1 MNIDDYSHQPSRDG
15 CTKELL
21 LNKSFANANANANAD
36 ADANA
41 DVDAA
46 TTTKINNK
54 TNELSDANDW
64 IRFSQWLHCLCV
76 VTFDLNLGQALEYVY
91 PPEFMPS
98 EQEVSNICYMA
109 FPDSNSG
116 CMGDTK
122 FHMRLRA
129 IGGIGR
135 KMVGPPSLYSS
146 YNVDCAPAMRYDNSH
161 YWGFVYFRQK
171 RDANLPRGYFQ
182 KSLII
187 ITRLPFFNLYY
198 DVLTQLAPKYFDEGN
213 ELLRRACDQ
222 INTQWP
228 SLMVG
233 QTLKLPLLEC
243 NYQICIPKAS
253 SSTRKVHNSGSPAQ
267 QQQQQSGQQ
276 QQLEVPKSLKVLPS
290 VNELELFHSLGFV
303 MEHLYTLWE
312 LVITAEPIVVVGTSP
327 ADCSHTVQALVA
339 VIAPLEY
346 CAEARPYFTIH
357 DSEFKEFTQETTNRP
372 VPSVILG
379 VTNPF
384 FVKLLK
390 DWPHMLR
397 LVDNQVGHNKVQ
409 FVRDGNSF
417 LSPFSR
423 QKNMQQQQQEMLQLH
438 KNTRNQSSKSQQ
450 NHNILNGG
458 LSSAIG
464 DSSSAAGLHTKY
476 KPYLKKDKALIKK
489 VLVGMKTK
497 RPEHVQTALIRRHLL
512 ELTQSFMIPLERYMA
527 SLMPL
532 QKDISPFKSAPNASS
547 FKLEDFLDTLE
558 AAGPQLT
565 SPLKGDWKG
574 LYRRFFRSPN
584 FRGWYESRHRELQLT
599 LQDLQLQALSEA
611 NLEHWAH
618 DKQEVEIIDMIL
630 KLKQKLNLYSDNTQL
645 EGINSSSSSTQR
657 QIRAQIEC
665 MKGLLPPDL
674 KNVVNL

>member
-1 MNIDDYSHQPSRDG
+1 MNMEKHNKLRLPTRDG
-15 CTKELL
+15 
-21 LNKSFANANANANAD
+21 A
-36 ADANA
+36 
-41 DVDAA
+41 AA
-46 TTTKINNK
+46 TNATETETETNND
-54 TNELSDANDW
+54 NW
-64 IRFSQWLHCLCV
+64 IHLSQWVHCLCV

-91 PPEFMPS
+91 PPQHMPS

-122 FHMRLRA
+122 FHMRLR
-129 IGGIGR
+129 
-135 KMVGPPSLYSS
+135 SS
-146 YNVDCAPAMRYDNSH
+146 QVSPAALLPHYNGQCAPALRSDGSH

-198 DVLTQLAPKYFDEGN
+198 DILEQLAPKYFDQGN
-213 ELLRRACDQ
+213 ELLHRACEQ
-222 INTQWP
+222 INSQWP
-228 SLMVG
+228 ALMVG
-233 QTLKLPLLEC
+233 QTLRLPLLEY
-243 NYQICIPKAS
+243 NYEISIPKAS
-253 SSTRKVHNSGSPAQ
+253 SSSRKAMATPPTTTTSTPTTTLPVTTTPATVK
-267 QQQQQSGQQ
+267 
-276 QQLEVPKSLKVLPS
+276 LLAS
-290 VNELELFHSLGFV
+290 VNEVELFHSLHFV
-303 MEHLYTLWE
+303 LEHLYTLWE

-327 ADCSHTVQALVA
+327 ADCSHMVQSLVA

-357 DSEFKEFTQETTNRP
+357 DSEFKEFTQEASNRSSCP
-372 VPSVILG
+372 AVMLG

-397 LVDNQVGHNKVQ
+397 LVDNQ
-409 FVRDGNSF
+409 
-417 LSPFSR
+417 
-423 QKNMQQQQQEMLQLH
+423 KNMQQQQQELLH
-438 KNTRNQSSKSQQ
+438 KSHGNGNGNVKLQPVMAN
-450 NHNILNGG
+450 NHNILLNGS
-458 LSSAIG
+458 LTAAG
-464 DSSSAAGLHTKY
+464 DSSTAGLHTKY
-476 KPYLKKDKALIKK
+476 KPYLKKDKTLLKK
-489 VLVGMKTK
+489 VLLGMKTK
-497 RPEHVQTALIRRHLL
+497 RPEHVQTALIRRYLL

-532 QKDISPFKSAPNASS
+532 QKDISPFKSPPNASS
-547 FKLEDFLDTLE
+547 FKLDDFLATLE
-558 AAGPQLT
+558 SAGPQLT

-574 LYRRFFRSPN
+574 LYRRFVKSPN
-584 FRGWYESRHRELQLT
+584 FRGWYEARHRELQLT
-599 LQDLQLQALSEA
+599 LQELQLQALSEA

-630 KLKQKLNLYSDNTQL
+630 KLKQKLNLYSDKSQL
-645 EGINSSSSSTQR
+645 EGMNCPSSSITQR

-665 MKGLLPPDL
+665 MKGLLPSDL

>member
-1 MNIDDYSHQPSRDG
+1 
-15 CTKELL
+15 
-21 LNKSFANANANANAD
+21 ANANAD

-41 DVDAA
+41 DAYADANA
-46 TTTKINNK
+46 DAYAKTNNK
-54 TNELSDANDW
+54 TNELSDASDW
-64 IRFSQWLHCLCV
+64 IRFSQWVHCLCV

-91 PPEFMPS
+91 PPQFMPS

-129 IGGIGR
+129 IGTGR
-135 KMVGPPSLYSS
+135 QRSPPAALYS
-146 YNVDCAPAMRYDNSH
+146 YNGDCAPAMRYDSSH

-198 DVLTQLAPKYFDEGN
+198 DVLAQLAPKYFEQGN
-213 ELLRRACDQ
+213 ELLQRACEQ
-222 INTQWP
+222 INSQWP
-228 SLMVG
+228 ALLVG
-233 QTLKLPLLEC
+233 QTLRLPLLEC
-243 NYQICIPKAS
+243 SYQICIPKAA
-253 SSTRKVHNSGSPAQ
+253 GSPAMLPAGC
-267 QQQQQSGQQ
+267 QQSQSPEAP
-276 QQLEVPKSLKVLPS
+276 LRSLRVLPS
-290 VNELELFHSLGFV
+290 VNEIELFHSLAFV

-327 ADCSHTVQALVA
+327 ADCSHMVQALVA

-357 DSEFKEFTQETTNRP
+357 DSEFKEFTQESANRAIP
-372 VPSVILG
+372 ACILG

-397 LVDNQVGHNKVQ
+397 LVDNQ
-409 FVRDGNSF
+409 
-417 LSPFSR
+417 
-423 QKNMQQQQQEMLQLH
+423 KNMQQQQQELLQLQRH
-438 KNTRNQSSKSQQ
+438 NARNQGKLQTP
-450 NHNILNGG
+450 NHNIMLNGG
-458 LSSAIG
+458 LSSSSSSMTG
-464 DSSSAAGLHTKY
+464 DSSGAAAGLHTRY

-489 VLVGMKTK
+489 VLLGMKTK

-532 QKDISPFKSAPNASS
+532 QKDISPFKSAPNANS
-547 FKLEDFLDTLE
+547 FKLEDFLDTVE

-630 KLKQKLNLYSDNTQL
+630 KLKQKLNLYSDKCQL
-645 EGINSSSSSTQR
+645 EGISNSSSSSSSSSSSTQR

-665 MKGLLPPDL
+665 MKGLLPSDL

>member
-1 MNIDDYSHQPSRDG
+1 MNIEA
-15 CTKELL
+15 T
-21 LNKSFANANANANAD
+21 AAD
-36 ADANA
+36 ADR
-41 DVDAA
+41 DAA
-46 TTTKINNK
+46 GERSRTTTKSVS
-54 TNELSDANDW
+54 TEEDW
-64 IRFSQWLHCLCV
+64 IRLSQWMHCICV

-91 PPEFMPS
+91 PPSFMPT

-129 IGGIGR
+129 LNTA
-135 KMVGPPSLYSS
+135 KHKTPTTMLH
-146 YNVDCAPAMRYDNSH
+146 YNGDCAPAMRYDSSH

-171 RDANLPRGYFQ
+171 RDPNLPRGYFQ

-198 DVLTQLAPKYFDEGN
+198 DVLAQLAPKYFEEGN
-213 ELLRRACDQ
+213 GLLHRACQQ

-228 SLMVG
+228 LLLTGTM
-233 QTLKLPLLEC
+233 LKLPLLEC
-243 NYQICIPKAS
+243 DYQICIPKAS
-253 SSTRKVHNSGSPAQ
+253 SSTRKLNSTN
-267 QQQQQSGQQ
+267 Q
-276 QQLEVPKSLKVLPS
+276 QQLEMQQQLQQSSSSSSPPEMPKSVKVLAS
-290 VNELELFHSLGFV
+290 VNELELFHSLSFV

-312 LVITAEPIVVVGTSP
+312 LIITAEPIVVVGTSP
-327 ADCSHTVQALVA
+327 ADCSHMVQALVA
-339 VIAPLEY
+339 LIAPLEY

-357 DSEFKEFTQETTNRP
+357 DSEFREFTQECVNRSIP
-372 VPSVILG
+372 AVILG

-397 LVDNQVGHNKVQ
+397 LVDNQ
-409 FVRDGNSF
+409 
-417 LSPFSR
+417 
-423 QKNMQQQQQEMLQLH
+423 KNMQQQQQELMQLH
-438 KNTRNQSSKSQQ
+438 KNTRNANNSKLPPPQPTGN
-450 NHNILNGG
+450 NHNILNGS
-458 LSSAIG
+458 L
-464 DSSSAAGLHTKY
+464 SAAGDNSIAGLHSKY
-476 KPYLKKDKALIKK
+476 RPFLKKDKALIKK
-489 VLVGMKTK
+489 VLLGMKTK
-497 RPEHVQTALIRRHLL
+497 RPDHVQTALIRRHLL

-547 FKLEDFLDTLE
+547 FKLDDFLATLE
-558 AAGPQLT
+558 TAGPQLT
-565 SPLKGDWKG
+565 STLKGDWKG
-574 LYRRFFRSPN
+574 LYRRFFRSSN

-630 KLKQKLNLYSDNTQL
+630 KLKQKLNLYSDKTQV
-645 EGINSSSSSTQR
+645 EANANMTQR

-665 MKGLLPPDL
+665 MKGLLPSDL

>member
-1 MNIDDYSHQPSRDG
+1 MDIDARA
-15 CTKELL
+15 KEKPQSGGAAPQAALPAAPRN
-21 LNKSFANANANANAD
+21 LNETQAEAEAETEASNSSNANA
-36 ADANA
+36 
-41 DVDAA
+41 
-46 TTTKINNK
+46 
-54 TNELSDANDW
+54 SDW
-64 IRFSQWLHCLCV
+64 IHFSQWMHCFCV

-98 EQEVSNICYMA
+98 DQEVSNICYMA

-129 IGGIGR
+129 IA
-135 KMVGPPSLYSS
+135 KQPPQQRQQPQSLPI
-146 YNVDCAPAMRYDNSH
+146 YNGDCAPALRQDSSH

-182 KSLII
+182 KSFII

-198 DVLTQLAPKYFDEGN
+198 DILAQLAPKYFDEGTDI
-213 ELLRRACDQ
+213 LRQACEQ
-222 INTQWP
+222 INSQWP
-228 SLMVG
+228 GLRVG
-233 QTLKLPLLEC
+233 QTLHLPLLEC
-243 NYQICIPKAS
+243 NYQICIPRATSSRKSPTEANEFAAPQTLAS
-253 SSTRKVHNSGSPAQ
+253 S
-267 QQQQQSGQQ
+267 
-276 QQLEVPKSLKVLPS
+276 KVLSS
-290 VNELELFHSLGFV
+290 VNEIELFRSLSFV
-303 MEHLYTLWE
+303 MEQLYTLWE
-312 LVITAEPIVVVGTSP
+312 LVITAEPIVVVATSP
-327 ADCSHTVQALVA
+327 ADCSHMVQALVA
-339 VIAPLEY
+339 LIAPLEY

-357 DSEFKEFTQETTNRP
+357 DSEFREFTQECSSKTGLP
-372 VPSVILG
+372 ACILG

-397 LVDNQVGHNKVQ
+397 LVDNQ
-409 FVRDGNSF
+409 
-417 LSPFSR
+417 
-423 QKNMQQQQQEMLQLH
+423 KNMQQQQQLLMGQKSSHRNATSFASGSLGEQLANRSAM
-438 KNTRNQSSKSQQ
+438 KITPA
-450 NHNILNGG
+450 LNGG
-458 LSSAIG
+458 GSSNGADG
-464 DSSSAAGLHTKY
+464 SSSSGLHTKY

-489 VLVGMKTK
+489 VLLGLKTK

-547 FKLEDFLDTLE
+547 FKLDDFLATLE
-558 AAGPQLT
+558 TAGPQLT

-584 FRGWYESRHRELQLT
+584 FRGWYESRHRDLQLT

-630 KLKQKLNLYSDNTQL
+630 KLKQKLNLYSDKSQGL
-645 EGINSSSSSTQR
+645 EGIAWLSAHNNSSSSGSSSSGSHRMSTQQ
-657 QIRAQIEC
+657 QIQAQIEC

>member
-1 MNIDDYSHQPSRDG
+1 MSADAGTKEIMAPSRDKDNG
-15 CTKELL
+15 VQIEEC
-21 LNKSFANANANANAD
+21 
-36 ADANA
+36 
-41 DVDAA
+41 DVDA
-46 TTTKINNK
+46 
-54 TNELSDANDW
+54 TNSNPQPSASDWVN
-64 IRFSQWLHCLCV
+64 FSQWMHCFCV
-76 VTFDLNLGQALEYVY
+76 VTFDLNLGQALEHVY
-91 PPEFMPS
+91 PPQFMPS

-122 FHMRLRA
+122 FHMRLRCTS
-129 IGGIGR
+129 R
-135 KMVGPPSLYSS
+135 RESLPG
-146 YNVDCAPAMRYDNSH
+146 YNAECSPALRQDASH

-182 KSLII
+182 KSFII

-198 DVLTQLAPKYFDEGN
+198 DILSQLAPRYFDEGTDV
-213 ELLRRACDQ
+213 LRLASEQ
-222 INTQWP
+222 INRQWP
-228 SLMVG
+228 GLRVG
-233 QTLKLPLLEC
+233 NPLQLPLLEC
-243 NYQICIPKAS
+243 SYQICIPRTS
-253 SSTRKVHNSGSPAQ
+253 SSRKSTADSSGGSGESPPA
-267 QQQQQSGQQ
+267 
-276 QQLEVPKSLKVLPS
+276 LAACPTAKVLTS
-290 VNELELFHSLGFV
+290 VNEIELFRSLDFV
-303 MEHLYTLWE
+303 MEQLYTLWE

-327 ADCSHTVQALVA
+327 ADCSHMVQTLLAL
-339 VIAPLEY
+339 IAPLEY

-357 DSEFKEFTQETTNRP
+357 DSEFREFTQECTSKTTLP
-372 VPSVILG
+372 ACILG

-397 LVDNQVGHNKVQ
+397 LVDNQ
-409 FVRDGNSF
+409 
-417 LSPFSR
+417 
-423 QKNMQQQQQEMLQLH
+423 KNMQQQQQLLMGQKH
-438 KNTRNQSSKSQQ
+438 ARNIASATSFSSSTELAGRPLKSSTG
-450 NHNILNGG
+450 LNG
-458 LSSAIG
+458 SSNNGSG
-464 DSSSAAGLHTKY
+464 DSSSAGLHSKY
-476 KPYLKKDKALIKK
+476 RPYLKKDKALIKK
-489 VLVGMKTK
+489 VLLGLKTK

-547 FKLEDFLDTLE
+547 FKLDDFLATLE
-558 AAGPQLT
+558 TAGPQLT

-584 FRGWYESRHRELQLT
+584 FRGWYEARHRELQLT

-630 KLKQKLNLYSDNTQL
+630 KLKQKLNLYGDKATQL
-645 EGINSSSSSTQR
+645 EGINGTQQ

>member
-1 MNIDDYSHQPSRDG
+1 MS
-15 CTKELL
+15 
-21 LNKSFANANANANAD
+21 AD
-36 ADANA
+36 ARIKEMAPSLDTSEREGESERERGCQ
-41 DVDAA
+41 DVDA
-46 TTTKINNK
+46 
-54 TNELSDANDW
+54 TNSNTEPSASDWVN
-64 IRFSQWLHCLCV
+64 FSQWMHCFCV
-76 VTFDLNLGQALEYVY
+76 VTFDLNLGQALEHVY
-91 PPEFMPS
+91 PPQFMPS
-98 EQEVSNICYMA
+98 DQEVSNICYMA

-122 FHMRLRA
+122 FHMRLRCTT
-129 IGGIGR
+129 R
-135 KMVGPPSLYSS
+135 RDSLPG
-146 YNVDCAPAMRYDNSH
+146 YNAECSPALRQDGSH

-182 KSLII
+182 KSFII

-198 DVLTQLAPKYFDEGN
+198 DILSQLAPRYFEDGTDVLKLASE
-213 ELLRRACDQ
+213 Q
-222 INTQWP
+222 INRQWP
-228 SLMVG
+228 GLKVG
-233 QTLKLPLLEC
+233 KPLQLPLMDC
-243 NYQICIPKAS
+243 SYQICIPRTS
-253 SSTRKVHNSGSPAQ
+253 SSSRKSTAAEGVGSAGETPPAMAAC
-267 QQQQQSGQQ
+267 
-276 QQLEVPKSLKVLPS
+276 PAAKVLAS
-290 VNELELFHSLGFV
+290 VNEIELFRSLDFV
-303 MEHLYTLWE
+303 MEQLYTLWE

-327 ADCSHTVQALVA
+327 ADCSHMVQTLLAL
-339 VIAPLEY
+339 IAPLEY

-357 DSEFKEFTQETTNRP
+357 DSEFREFTQECSSKTTLP
-372 VPSVILG
+372 ACILG

-397 LVDNQVGHNKVQ
+397 LVDNQ
-409 FVRDGNSF
+409 
-417 LSPFSR
+417 
-423 QKNMQQQQQEMLQLH
+423 NMQQQQHLLLGQKH
-438 KNTRNQSSKSQQ
+438 ARNIASATSF
-450 NHNILNGG
+450 
-458 LSSAIG
+458 SSATELSG
-464 DSSSAAGLHTKY
+464 RSVKSSAALNGSSSNGSGDASSAGLHSKY
-476 KPYLKKDKALIKK
+476 RPYLKKDKALIKK
-489 VLVGMKTK
+489 VLLGMKTK

-547 FKLEDFLDTLE
+547 FKLDDFLATLE
-558 AAGPQLT
+558 TAGPQLT

-584 FRGWYESRHRELQLT
+584 FRGWYGARHRELQLT
-599 LQDLQLQALSEA
+599 LQDLQLQALSVA

-630 KLKQKLNLYSDNTQL
+630 KLKQKLNLYGDKAAQL
-645 EGINSSSSSTQR
+645 EGINGTQQ